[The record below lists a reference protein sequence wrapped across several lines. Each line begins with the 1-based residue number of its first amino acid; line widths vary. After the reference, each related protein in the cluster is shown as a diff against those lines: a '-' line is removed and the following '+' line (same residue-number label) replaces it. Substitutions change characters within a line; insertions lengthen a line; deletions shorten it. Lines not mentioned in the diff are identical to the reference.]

1 MSAKNIIITVAII
14 ITSLGGGGAIVWALS
29 SYIGKIWA
37 DRALADHKLKLD
49 KELERLRKEHQAEI
63 EKYKTE
69 LEKAKN
75 DYNRYSS
82 KKFEIIEETWTAM
95 FNILKELKIYNL
107 NEGDYIKFLQ
117 DTLNIISEYL
127 ILIKKN
133 SLYFNDEL
141 CKSLNDYVS
150 LSSKV
155 VGDASEKIKKIDNF
169 DNKEKV
175 LAIFQEVCNTAA
187 ERDKLLDSIKKQF
200 RTELGVK

>member
-1 MSAKNIIITVAII
+1 MLARDIMITVAGV

-69 LEKAKN
+69 LEKAKD

-95 FNILKELKIYNL
+95 FKIIKELKIYNL
-107 NEGDYIKFLQ
+107 NDGNYSNFLQ
-117 DTLNIISEYL
+117 DTLNVISEYL

-133 SLYFNDEL
+133 SLYFDDDL
-141 CKSLNDYVS
+141 CKLLNDYVS

-155 VGDASEKIKKIDNF
+155 VSDASEKIKREGSF
-169 DNKEKV
+169 DNKNIV
-175 LAIFQEVCNTAA
+175 SDILQEVYNTAT
-187 ERDKLLDSIKKQF
+187 ERDRLLDEIKKQF
-200 RTELGVK
+200 RKELGVD